1 MVARELRYVAQ
12 AFWGEELRPSEP
24 LPFVCAVDAE
34 EGAAILARTAQGVIA
49 FQQVFDPEGEIYGEP
64 DILGV
69 WGRVPAAAV
78 SMDGAALDP
87 WLDDV
92 A

>member
-1 MVARELRYVAQ
+1 MATELRYVAQ
-12 AFWGEELRPSEP
+12 AFWGDGLRPSEP
-24 LPFVCAVDAE
+24 LPFLCAVDAE
-34 EGAAILARTAQGVIA
+34 EGAAILAKTAAGVIA
-49 FQQVFDPEGEIYGEP
+49 YQQPFNPEGPIYGEP
-64 DILGV
+64 EILVV

-78 SMDGAALDP
+78 SIDGAASDP